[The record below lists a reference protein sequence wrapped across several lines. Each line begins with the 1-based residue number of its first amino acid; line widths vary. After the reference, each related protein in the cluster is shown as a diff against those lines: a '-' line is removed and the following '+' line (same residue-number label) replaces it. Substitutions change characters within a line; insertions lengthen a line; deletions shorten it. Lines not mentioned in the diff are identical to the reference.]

1 MRALLFTIILL
12 ILATWFSCEP
22 NRVDSIPQNPEF
34 TNFTPSSGGKG
45 TTITLNGKE
54 FGTSVGNVSLKVNGL
69 SATILSVTDTQIT
82 ATVPPK
88 SGLGTLELSVNGKVL
103 TSTEKFRYLYTA
115 TSSYFTGGTQG
126 YSDGPAKSVK
136 FEGPYN
142 ITYDSKGIIHVVDL
156 GNCAIRKVES
166 DGTTSTVAGA
176 PQAGFADGR
185 GNQARM
191 HFPIGM
197 DVGPDGIIYV
207 ADSYN
212 HAIRKIAIDGSLTTI
227 SGNPDRPGQLDGNI
241 KDAQFK
247 TPYGVRMDKNGI
259 LWVCDSEN
267 ALIRKISADGQVTTF
282 AGSKEGFANGKL
294 RDAKFYYPVYLTFD
308 EAGNVF
314 VADKHNHC
322 IRKIST
328 DGMVTTFAGKPGQKG
343 WADGQSTEAAF
354 NQPSN
359 VQIDKLGNL
368 YVTDLYNH
376 CIRLVYPDGAV
387 TTLAGQP
394 TVNGYLEGKGDQA
407 KFYHPQG
414 SALDKNGDLYVT
426 DSYNSVIR
434 KLTIE

>member
-1 MRALLFTIILL
+1 MRSLLATIILL
-12 ILATWFSCEP
+12 ISATWFSCE
-22 NRVDSIPQNPEF
+22 NGSVDSIPQNPEF
-34 TNFTPSSGGKG
+34 ANFTPLSGGKG
-45 TTITLNGKE
+45 TIITLNGKE
-54 FGTSVGNVSLKVNGL
+54 LGNNVGNVSLKINGI
-69 SATILSVTDTQIT
+69 SATVLTVNDTQVT

-88 SGLGTLELSVNGKVL
+88 SGLGTLELSVNGKIL

-115 TSSYFTGGTQG
+115 TTSYFTGGTQG

-142 ITYDSKGIIHVVDL
+142 ITYDAKGIIHVVDL
-156 GNCAIRKVES
+156 GNCAIRRVEP
-166 DGTTSTVAGA
+166 DGTTSTLAGA
-176 PQAGFADGR
+176 PQAGFKDGK

-191 HFPIGM
+191 HFPIGV
-197 DVGPDGIIYV
+197 DIAADGIIYV

-212 HAIRKIAIDGSLTTI
+212 HAIRKIATDGSLTTI
-227 SGNPDRPGQLDGNI
+227 AGNPERPGQLDGNI

-247 TPYGVRMDKNGI
+247 TPYGVRMDKNGV

-282 AGSKEGFANGKL
+282 AGSTEGFANGKL

-308 EAGNVF
+308 EGGNVF

-322 IRKIST
+322 IRKISS

-343 WADGQSTEAAF
+343 WADGKSTDASF

-376 CIRLVYPDGAV
+376 CIRLVYSDGAV

-414 SALDKNGDLYVT
+414 SALDKNGDLYIT